1 MGLDFT
7 VSETT
12 KQYEDEQGR
21 IVSVTT
27 ELADFGHTG
36 YKMMDYGLGAQSNCT
51 TVSYESAKFLEVLD
65 EMKKD
70 LNEINKSGE
79 DKYKEKTALEGA
91 IDELQCFIEQEHI
104 TEDSDRV
111 FDIYIWY

>member
-7 VSETT
+7 ISEIQDYKLDKNGRNTFTT
-12 KQYEDEQGR
+12 
-21 IVSVTT
+21 V
-27 ELADFGHTG
+27 ELDNFGYTG
-36 YKMMDYGLGAQSNCT
+36 YKMMDYGLGQQENCT
-51 TVSYESAKFLEVLD
+51 TVSYESAKFLEVFD

-70 LNEINKSGE
+70 LDKINKSGKDEYNEKADLE
-79 DKYKEKTALEGA
+79 DA
-91 IDELQCFIEQEHI
+91 IDELQRFIEEEHI

>member
-12 KQYEDEQGR
+12 KQYVNELGGN
-21 IVSVTT
+21 VFVTT
-27 ELADFGHTG
+27 ELANFRHAG
-36 YKMMDYGLGAQSNCT
+36 YKCMDYGLGRQENCT

-65 EMKKD
+65 EMRKD
-70 LNEINKSGE
+70 LDKINKSGKDE
-79 DKYKEKTALEGA
+79 YKEKADLEDA

-111 FDIYIWY
+111 FDIHIWY

>member
-12 KQYEDEQGR
+12 KQYVDEQGR
-21 IVSVTT
+21 NVSITT
-27 ELADFGHTG
+27 ELADFGHAG
-36 YKMMDYGLGAQSNCT
+36 YKMMDYGLGFQDNCT
-51 TVSYESAKFLEVLD
+51 TVSYGSEKFLEVLD

-70 LNEINKSGE
+70 LDEINKSGE
-79 DKYKEKTALEGA
+79 DKCEEKTDLENA
-91 IDELQCFIEQEHI
+91 IDELQCFIETEKI
-104 TEDSDRV
+104 TENDDRV

>member
-12 KQYEDEQGR
+12 KQYEDRQGR
-21 IVSVTT
+21 TVSITT
-27 ELADFGHTG
+27 ELADFGHAG
-36 YKMMDYGLGAQSNCT
+36 YKMMDYGLGFQGNCT
-51 TVSYESAKFLEVLD
+51 TVSYGSAKFLEVLD

-70 LNEINKSGE
+70 LDEINKSGE
-79 DKYKEKTALEGA
+79 DKYKEKTDLETA

-104 TEDSDRV
+104 TEDSNRV

>member
-12 KQYEDEQGR
+12 KQYVDEQGR
-21 IVSVTT
+21 NVYITT
-27 ELADFGHTG
+27 ELADFGHAG
-36 YKMMDYGLGAQSNCT
+36 YKCMDYGLGRQENCT

-70 LNEINKSGE
+70 LDEINKSGKDE
-79 DKYKEKTALEGA
+79 YKEKANLEDA
-91 IDELQCFIEQEHI
+91 IDVVMWLEQ
-104 TEDSDRV
+104 
-111 FDIYIWY
+111 

>member
-7 VSETT
+7 VSEVT
-12 KQYEDEQGR
+12 KQYVNELGG
-21 IVSVTT
+21 SVFITT
-27 ELADFGHTG
+27 ELANFGHTG
-36 YKMMDYGLGAQSNCT
+36 YKCMDYGLGRQENCT

-65 EMKKD
+65 EMRKD
-70 LNEINKSGE
+70 LDEINKSGKDE
-79 DKYKEKTALEGA
+79 YKEKVDLEDA

-111 FDIYIWY
+111 FDIHIWY

>member
-7 VSETT
+7 VSEVT
-12 KQYEDEQGR
+12 KQYVNELGGNVF
-21 IVSVTT
+21 ITT
-27 ELADFGHTG
+27 ELANFRHAG
-36 YKMMDYGLGAQSNCT
+36 YKCMDYGLGRQENCT

-65 EMKKD
+65 EMRKD
-70 LNEINKSGE
+70 LDEINKSGKDE
-79 DKYKEKTALEGA
+79 YKEKADLEDA

-111 FDIYIWY
+111 FDIHIWY